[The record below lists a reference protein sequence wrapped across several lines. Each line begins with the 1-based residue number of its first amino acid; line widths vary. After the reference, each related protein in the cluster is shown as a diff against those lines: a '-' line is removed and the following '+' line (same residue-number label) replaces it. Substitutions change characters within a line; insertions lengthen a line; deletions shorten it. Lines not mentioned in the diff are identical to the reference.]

1 MSLLITSNTPNNDV
15 NEQTIGINRPYS
27 YTNQLQGTLKIPKN
41 SQIAVQSVKIN
52 KTGNVMLN
60 KYNSQYAFYFGRNPE
75 NPKWD
80 LTFSNATTY
89 FRNASATDTQNNSLS
104 IPTYVLP
111 PIGRNKNISLNTD
124 DLSSAIQRS
133 MKKVL
138 CHPNLLEN
146 ACGTRNAGPRVIAMR
161 NASAA
166 GFTGFEWTID
176 NSASTF
182 NEDLTGSAL
191 YWGNESDPAS
201 PPSYIT
207 GTLTNLTALP
217 ADVFEKTYPM
227 SLAHGELYVNIG
239 NHATGV
245 NVNSE
250 FRIGL
255 CRSQHQTI
263 DPPYYQN
270 NMPFFYDWVVC
281 SELNIL
287 GTYDIVVYQA
297 VGDGVQNG
305 RGWWMPQEGGGIF
318 MKEFQYYNNYNA
330 TGGVRAT
337 WDELNGG
344 DGPAVK
350 VKFTIQNEQVKI
362 GTYDEYDV
370 LIRQICTGALTN
382 NIQVQNMKPIC
393 PTTRFLFPKI
403 QLAASKNMV
412 IEKFNGVDVK
422 DFVYGQCDHQDW
434 WNQRNCDGDVTEC
447 QTLDENLFY
456 QIIPGPF
463 LRLNL
468 KAFNNQLGLI
478 SNRCAC
484 SARLITAPSMVH
496 SRTDFL
502 NAQYI
507 FGFIGNSV
515 PRPVSG
521 DLGALAEMIFQSANT
536 PLLNSKE
543 SIFIRLKNFPI
554 QSANFAKSMMSNIL
568 YHVPT
573 FSNSG
578 AEVGSLHFE
587 ANEMVYLDLQN
598 KEDIFPSS
606 IEVDFVYSNET
617 LAVGLEGKSCVVF
630 HIRPVK

>member
-1 MSLLITSNTPNNDV
+1 MSLLITSNTPKNDV
-15 NEQTIGINRPYS
+15 NEATVGINRPFS
-27 YTNQLQGTLKIPKN
+27 YTNTLQGTLKIPKN

-60 KYNSQYAFYFGRNPE
+60 QYNSQYAFYFGRNPE

-80 LTFSNATTY
+80 LTWSNATVY

-104 IPTYVLP
+104 IPTYILP
-111 PIGRNKNISLNTD
+111 PAGRNKNLSLNTD
-124 DLSSAIQRS
+124 DLASSIQRS

-146 ACGTRNAGPRVIAMR
+146 ACSTKNAGPRVIPMR
-161 NASAA
+161 NASQA
-166 GFTGFEWTID
+166 GFTGFKWTID

-182 NEDLTGSAL
+182 NEEMNGATL
-191 YWGNESDPAS
+191 YWGNESDSAN
-201 PPSYIT
+201 PPSYIG

-227 SLAHGELYVNIG
+227 SLAYGELYVDIG
-239 NHATGV
+239 NHQSGG

-255 CRSQHQTI
+255 CRSQNFSI
-263 DPPYYQN
+263 DPPYYTG

-281 SELNIL
+281 SELNLL
-287 GTYDIVVYQA
+287 GTYDIVVYQS
-297 VGDGVQNG
+297 VGHTIQND
-305 RGWWMPQEGGGIF
+305 RGWYVPQEGAGIS
-318 MKEFQYYNNYNA
+318 MVEFEYYNNYNA
-330 TGGVRAT
+330 TGGTRAL
-337 WDELNGG
+337 WSELNGG
-344 DGPAVK
+344 DGPATK
-350 VKFTIQNEQVKI
+350 VKFTIQNEQMKI

-382 NIQVQNMKPIC
+382 NIQTQNMKPVC

-403 QLAASKNMV
+403 QLAANKNMV
-412 IEKFNGVDVK
+412 IDKFNGVNVK
-422 DFVYGQCDHQDW
+422 DFTYGQCDHQDW
-434 WNQRNCDGDVTEC
+434 WNERNCDGDVSEC
-447 QTLDENLFY
+447 QMLDENLFY
-456 QIIPGPF
+456 EQISGPF

-468 KAFNNQLGLI
+468 KAFNNQLGLT
-478 SNRCAC
+478 SSRCNN
-484 SARLITAPSMVH
+484 SARLITAPSIVH
-496 SRTDFL
+496 YRTKFC

-521 DLGALAEMIFQSANT
+521 DIGTIAEMIFQSAQT
-536 PLLNSKE
+536 PAQNSKE
-543 SIFIRLKNFPI
+543 SIFVRLKNFPI
-554 QSANFAKSMMSNIL
+554 HSANFAKSMMSNIL

-578 AEVGSLHFE
+578 DEIGSLHFE
-587 ANEMVYLDLQN
+587 ANEMVYLNLNNTEDLY
-598 KEDIFPSS
+598 PST
-606 IEVDFVYSNET
+606 IEVDLIYSDET
-617 LAVGLEGKSCVVF
+617 LAVGLEGKTVVVF
-630 HIRPVK
+630 HIK